1 VSMVKMNVNAEMI
14 LQVFADKKMQE
25 NSGERLS
32 ENIVL
37 SLLKQGVNDMLLL
50 FHEFLTFLEPVALT
64 LYVDDRGVV
73 QNTVKDC

>member
-1 VSMVKMNVNAEMI
+1 
-14 LQVFADKKMQE
+14 MQE